1 MRRFWVLGT
10 LLGCAL
16 AASGWTLATLPV
28 FRLHELTVTGNA
40 RVTRDEIVARAAVDP
55 SENVWFLQPREIE
68 RRIEAIP
75 YIKRARVHRRPPGR
89 IWIDVSERRPE
100 ACVRDAAGHE
110 FQVDDDLRVLE
121 EVCTADD
128 GLTYDLRGSLQGAGP
143 GTFVHDPELV
153 ALAADARSLSPGDRY
168 RDFSHDGFGQ
178 LQATMQDG
186 IEIRFGD
193 DDDLDRKQ
201 RLIAPILVELGPRT
215 ATVRA
220 VDLRAPSTPVVQFR

>member
-16 AASGWTLATLPV
+16 AAAGWTLATLPI
-28 FRLHELTVTGNA
+28 FRLHELVVTGNT
-40 RVTRDEIVARAAVDP
+40 RVTRDEIVARADVDP
-55 SENVWFLQPREIE
+55 RENVWLLQPREIE

-75 YIKRARVHRRPPGR
+75 YIRSAHVHRRP
-89 IWIDVSERRPE
+89 PE

-121 EVCTADD
+121 EVCTPEV
-128 GLTYDLRGSLQGAGP
+128 GLTFDLRGSLEGAGP

-153 ALAADARSLSPGDRY
+153 ALAADARSLAQGDRY
-168 RDFSHDGFGQ
+168 REFSHDGYGQ

-193 DDDLDRKQ
+193 DDDLDQKQ
-201 RLIAPILVELGPRT
+201 RLIAPILAELGPRT

>member
-16 AASGWTLATLPV
+16 AAGGYILATLPV
-28 FRLHELTVTGNA
+28 FRLHELVVTGNT
-40 RVTRDEIVARAAVDP
+40 RVSRDEIVARAAVDP
-55 SENVWFLQPREIE
+55 DRNVWLMEPREIE

-75 YIKRARVHRRPPGR
+75 YVRTARVHRRPPGR
-89 IWIDVSERRPE
+89 IWIDVVERRPE

-121 EVCTADD
+121 EVCTPEV
-128 GLTYDLRGSLQGAGP
+128 GLTYDLRGSLEGAGP
-143 GTFVHDPELV
+143 GTFVRDPELV
-153 ALAADARSLSPGDRY
+153 TLAADARSLSPGDRY
-168 RDFSHDGFGQ
+168 RDFSHDGYGQ

-186 IEIRFGD
+186 IQIRFGD

-201 RLIAPILVELGPRT
+201 RLIAPILAELGPRT
-215 ATVRA
+215 AAVRA

>member
-16 AASGWTLATLPV
+16 AAAGWTLATLPI
-28 FRLHELTVTGNA
+28 FRLHELVVTGNT
-40 RVTRDEIVARAAVDP
+40 RVTRDEIVARADVDP
-55 SENVWFLQPREIE
+55 RENVWLLQPREIE
-68 RRIEAIP
+68 RQIEAIP
-75 YIKRARVHRRPPGR
+75 YIRSAHVHRRPPGR

-121 EVCTADD
+121 EVCTPEV
-128 GLTYDLRGSLQGAGP
+128 GLTFDLRGILEGAGP

-153 ALAADARSLSPGDRY
+153 ALAADARSLAQGDRY
-168 RDFSHDGFGQ
+168 REFSHDGYGQ

-193 DDDLDRKQ
+193 DDDLAQKQ
-201 RLIAPILVELGPRT
+201 RLIAPILAELGPRT
-215 ATVRA
+215 ASVRA